1 MASQVDPA
9 KPAEEGKPVKADQRA
24 NWAATK
30 LELEHGGFLVGV
42 TPTNYVAPA
51 TDKVSD
57 HIAMIDERLGEIEVG
72 SAGGGDILGYGGDT
86 LGY

>member
-24 NWAATK
+24 NWSATK
-30 LELEHGGFLVGV
+30 LELEHGGFLVGM
-42 TPTNYVAPA
+42 TPTNYEPPA

-57 HIAMIDERLGEIEVG
+57 HIARIDDRLGEIEVG
-72 SAGGGDILGYGGDT
+72 SSDDGDSLGYGGDT
-86 LGY
+86 IGY